1 MILIHLQVPIQFCKE
16 NIEELQT
23 EINRLINNG
32 LKETTE
38 IKDKIKKTYKN
49 RYFII
54 SKNVK

>member
-1 MILIHLQVPIQFCKE
+1 MGNKPSECFSQFCKE